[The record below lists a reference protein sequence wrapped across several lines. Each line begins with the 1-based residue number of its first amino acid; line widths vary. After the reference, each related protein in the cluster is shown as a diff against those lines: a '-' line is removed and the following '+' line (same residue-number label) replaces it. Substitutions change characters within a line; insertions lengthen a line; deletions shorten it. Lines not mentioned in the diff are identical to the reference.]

1 VLTFYNAD
9 ALLYKMGFLPWVAS
23 LEAVVNPYTNCLD
36 VKIGGAPMPVHA
48 QLYSEAQAR
57 ALMPAGLCVDN
68 VTSFPQIAAIMPDEV
83 LGDDKVRASIDKL
96 DRELAKGADGSHAG
110 AYLVMRGA
118 RVSE

>member
-1 VLTFYNAD
+1 
-9 ALLYKMGFLPWVAS
+9 MGFLPWVAS

-36 VKIGGAPMPVHA
+36 VKIGGTPMPVHA

-57 ALMPAGLCVDN
+57 ALMPEALCVDN

-83 LGDDKVRASIDKL
+83 LGDVKVRATIDRL

-110 AYLVMRGA
+110 AYLVVRGA
-118 RVSE
+118 KQ